1 MVARNLMVSP
11 IVPFG
16 RTCPELEAFLGPFG
30 WREPRITPRIPAVRL
45 SFPCRVLVLLISLT
59 AVSCASS
66 FELTADEQ
74 SMLRD
79 AMDTPL
85 TFVVPRGEAIP
96 TWDRAQEFIDR
107 YSSMKLRSVN
117 DSLITTYENVA
128 MVTNPIET
136 ASSVRFGYTVSRAR
150 DPEGI
155 RFQVGCTPSS
165 RGPLHQ
171 DRNGGLQELRHPLA
185 ASLTSGAPPLPGPRG
200 RGRGPPA
207 VRRSA
212 RSLPRSGHR

>member
-1 MVARNLMVSP
+1 M
-11 IVPFG
+11 
-16 RTCPELEAFLGPFG
+16 GPFG

-165 RGPLHQ
+165 KSGEKDADQNAHI
-171 DRNGGLQELRHPLA
+171 A
-185 ASLTSGAPPLPGPRG
+185 AHYIKTGTVACKSCVIR
-200 RGRGPPA
+200 
-207 VRRSA
+207 
-212 RSLPRSGHR
+212 